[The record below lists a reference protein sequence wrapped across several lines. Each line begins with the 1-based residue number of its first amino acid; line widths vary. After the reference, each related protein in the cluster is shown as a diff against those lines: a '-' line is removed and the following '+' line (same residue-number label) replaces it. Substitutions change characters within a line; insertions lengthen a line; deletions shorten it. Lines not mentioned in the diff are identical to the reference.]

1 MEILIFC
8 GIYAVELACYLV
20 VLRMLFDVRIV
31 VKIWMGA
38 GILVPVVVGGLPID
52 SSGKNFIISI
62 GVVLI
67 MFLSIKEKL
76 VEKGVWL
83 ILVLLLLEC
92 VDGIF
97 TYPCEK
103 FIACI
108 NNNYIENLSYLA
120 SNSCTIICV
129 FILFMIKEKMNHYE
143 KIHINSVIYFII
155 GMIVVSMMVCLE
167 LLNQVVDYLP
177 NNRYV
182 IFSNGI
188 YLANYISIFL
198 LIIFVL
204 YIKRTHERM
213 EQLLKTEQLLK
224 ESQVNYYKQVL
235 KKEMNTRKYRHDMVN
250 HLVYVQEI
258 LNKNKVDDALRYLS
272 HILGGFKKLQN
283 SYYVTGNEMVDT
295 IMNHFFGMLP
305 DAVAITIK
313 GRCPLQIDM
322 KDTDVCTVFSN
333 VFQNAVEEIIENEI
347 KDAKVMIEVQK
358 GKQYAEYKVK
368 NSLITKIDEKSI
380 DRNGLPKSHKDDKKN
395 HGIGMVNVRKAVE
408 RYNGKFEWYQEKG
421 YFCVKIVLPVI

>member
-38 GILVPVVVGGLPID
+38 GILVPVVVGGLPV
-52 SSGKNFIISI
+52 SAAGKNFVISI
-62 GVVLI
+62 SVVLI
-67 MFLSIKEKL
+67 MFLSIEEKL
-76 VEKGVWL
+76 LEKGVWL
-83 ILVLLLLEC
+83 MLALLLLEC
-92 VDGIF
+92 IDGIF
-97 TYPCEK
+97 AHPCK
-103 FIACI
+103 RFIVCI
-108 NNNYIENLSYLA
+108 NDNYMRSLYYLTT
-120 SNSCTIICV
+120 NGCTVACV
-129 FILFMIKEKMNHYE
+129 FISNVIKEKMSHYE
-143 KIHINSVIYFII
+143 KIHINSVIYLII

-167 LLNQVVDYLP
+167 LLNQLINYVP
-177 NNRYV
+177 NSKYI
-182 IFSNGI
+182 IFSNI
-188 YLANYISIFL
+188 VYLTNYISIFL
-198 LIIFVL
+198 LILFVL
-204 YIKRTHERM
+204 YIKTTHERM
-213 EQLLKTEQLLK
+213 EQLLKSEQLLK

-235 KKEMNTRKYRHDMVN
+235 KKELSTRKYRHDMVN
-250 HLVYVQEI
+250 HLVYIQEI
-258 LNKNKVDDALRYLS
+258 LNKNKVDDAQKYLS
-272 HILGGFKKLQN
+272 HILGGFKKIQN
-283 SYYVTGNEMVDT
+283 SYYATGNEMVDT

-305 DAVAITIK
+305 DDVEITIK
-313 GRCPLQIDM
+313 GRCPVEINM

-358 GKQYAEYKVK
+358 GKQYAGYKVK

-395 HGIGMVNVRKAVE
+395 HGIGMLNVRKAVE
-408 RYNGKFEWYQEKG
+408 RYNGKFEWYQEQG